1 MNDLGNKQTTVCS
14 DYLEAVKSI
23 NTDKALSNTER
34 LSACIEELNKRRNG
48 EFIGAFAP
56 YGYKKDP
63 TNKNCLIID
72 EVPAQ
77 VVRDI
82 YRWYVEDGMSKI
94 GIVRHLNELGVPTP
108 MDYKHSQGLNLKTPN
123 QAKNDGM
130 WGISTIARILS
141 NRMYIG
147 DMVQGKQRVISYKV
161 HKAIATPESEW
172 FIVEKA

>member
-1 MNDLGNKQTTVCS
+1 MMNDRYSART
-14 DYLEAVKSI
+14 
-23 NTDKALSNTER
+23 SNDVRRTF
-34 LSACIEELNKRRNG
+34 NMKRRNG

-63 TNKNCLIID
+63 TNKNSLIID

-108 MDYKHSQGLNLKTPN
+108 MDFP
-123 QAKNDGM
+123 D
-130 WGISTIARILS
+130 R
-141 NRMYIG
+141 
-147 DMVQGKQRVISYKV
+147 
-161 HKAIATPESEW
+161 
-172 FIVEKA
+172 

>member
-1 MNDLGNKQTTVCS
+1 M
-14 DYLEAVKSI
+14 
-23 NTDKALSNTER
+23 
-34 LSACIEELNKRRNG
+34 KRRNG

-108 MDYKHSQGLNLKTPN
+108 MDYKHSQGLTSKHL
-123 QAKNDGM
+123 
-130 WGISTIARILS
+130 I
-141 NRMYIG
+141 
-147 DMVQGKQRVISYKV
+147 KQRMTVCG
-161 HKAIATPESEW
+161 A
-172 FIVEKA
+172 FQRLLCQ